1 MFREQI
7 FDLKIVK
14 PPKVSFQALRN
25 LCVSRFEVLSL
36 QRNPLKWRQDFTI
49 RWGLAGFYRMET
61 IFTLSLRRYWE
72 IKSSF
77 NIIVVI
83 FKLAY

>member
-7 FDLKIVK
+7 FYLKIVK
-14 PPKVSFQALRN
+14 PPRVSFQALRN

-61 IFTLSLRRYWE
+61 ISMLKLEE
-72 IKSSF
+72 ILGKKSSF

>member
-7 FDLKIVK
+7 FYLKIVK
-14 PPKVSFQALRN
+14 PPRVSFQALRN

-49 RWGLAGFYRMET
+49 RWGLAEFYKT
-61 IFTLSLRRYWE
+61 KIIFSLKLEE
-72 IKSSF
+72 ILG
-77 NIIVVI
+77 N
-83 FKLAY
+83 